1 MPIQIRR
8 ARPAD
13 ANQLVAVIQTAFN
26 EPADTAQIATCI
38 AVADRITFV
47 ALVDRRVVGFLDGL
61 YVASAPLNSC
71 PPIPRPAQAHLL
83 AIDTLTYRGIWL
95 AGAITAQAIQH
106 ACQQCTAQE
115 RDIVGAMLALDDPA
129 PRHLMTVDGFQ
140 RVGQFQW
147 WRLDQRSL

>member
-38 AVADRITFV
+38 AVGDLITFV
-47 ALVDRRVVGFLDGL
+47 ALVDRRVVGFVDGF
-61 YVASAPLNSC
+61 VT
-71 PPIPRPAQAHLL
+71 PAL
-83 AIDTLTYRGIWL
+83 
-95 AGAITAQAIQH
+95 
-106 ACQQCTAQE
+106 
-115 RDIVGAMLALDDPA
+115 
-129 PRHLMTVDGFQ
+129 DGFQ

-147 WRLDQRSL
+147 WHLDQRSL